1 MSVEALVQQALLAL
15 RAGDAA
21 RAISAI
27 ESAPAVQRNTQAA
40 QRTLAAAH
48 AHSGNLPDAQRA
60 ILRAINHPTHQ
71 IEPAT
76 RALAGR
82 IALDLAQPE
91 AAFAQFEQLVRVA
104 PQQAAFWRYL
114 WQAAHDAPTRKRALE
129 LSLAHQIAL
138 DAELSTA
145 WKASQAL
152 VDVGQRGAA
161 IALAKQTL
169 KAHSHDASAH
179 WLYAKRVVEL
189 APLTALDALTST
201 LPSEP
206 LIGSADGVDVALCLP
221 SVYADND
228 AITQWRERYARGLR
242 RAARDLSA
250 ATLSASERVECIRHT
265 AFGLAYHGR
274 NDLEL
279 QTQRGNLMC
288 SLTRPL
294 ELEALPQGVI
304 GDRARVRVGFVSKH
318 VRDCTVGHYFKRF
331 MTDLS
336 DAQIEVFI
344 HACGT
349 RDAFTD
355 DIAKRVDQLRFFDDE
370 ASTLARVS
378 TGIAQDA
385 LDVLIYPEIG
395 MEPLIEKL
403 AAMRLAPLQCALW
416 GHPVTTGL
424 PTIDVFFSGAGLE
437 PEGAD
442 AHYRERLQLLPGL
455 GTCYPAPPPPSA
467 LTRAQLGLPEGV
479 PLAVCAQSPF
489 KWNPEFTRAVAR
501 SLSASPA
508 AQLVV
513 FDGPAVGSGELFDEY
528 LAFHFSQVG
537 VDAKQRV
544 IRLPQRSRADF
555 LAVLATCDLGL
566 DTFGFSGGN
575 TSLDAFSVGLPVVTL
590 PGEFMRGR
598 QTFAMLALMSSTIEA
613 SLVARDADDYL
624 RITTTLLGDAE
635 SREAL
640 RRDIRAS
647 NHHLFDDVS
656 AVVALREWLMRE
668 ARQAAG
674 RAVPARR

>member
-1 MSVEALVQQALLAL
+1 MQAL

-21 RAISAI
+21 RAIAAI
-27 ESAPAVQRNTQAA
+27 ESAPASERNTQAV
-40 QRTLAAAH
+40 QRTLAAAY

-60 ILRAINHPTHQ
+60 ILRAINQPTQQ
-71 IEPAT
+71 IEAAT

-91 AAFAQFEQLVRVA
+91 VAFSQFEQLVQLA

-114 WQAAHDAPTRKRALE
+114 WQAAHDVPTRKRALE
-129 LSLAHQIAL
+129 LVGAHQIAL
-138 DAELSTA
+138 QTEVSTA

-152 VDVGQRGAA
+152 AEAGQRGAA
-161 IALAKQTL
+161 ITLAEQTL
-169 KAHSHDASAH
+169 KGHAQDASAH

-189 APLTALDALTST
+189 ASLTALDALTSV
-201 LPSEP
+201 LPPEP
-206 LIGSADGVDVALCLP
+206 LVGSADGVDVALCLP

-228 AITQWRERYARGLR
+228 AITKWRERYADGLR
-242 RAARDLSA
+242 AAARDLPA
-250 ATLSASERVECIRHT
+250 AMLSASERLACIRHT

-279 QTQRGNLMC
+279 QTQRGNLMR
-288 SLTRPL
+288 SLTQPL
-294 ELEALPQGVI
+294 ELGALPQGVI
-304 GDRARVRVGFVSKH
+304 GDRARIRVGFVSKH

-336 DAQIEVFI
+336 DAQIEVFVY
-344 HACGT
+344 ACGT

-355 DIAKRVDQLRFFDDE
+355 DVAQRADHLRFFDNESATLTHVSE
-370 ASTLARVS
+370 A
-378 TGIAQDA
+378 IAHDA
-385 LDVLIYPEIG
+385 LDVVIYPEIG
-395 MEPLIEKL
+395 MEPFIEKL

-424 PTIDVFFSGAGLE
+424 PTIDVFFSGAALE
-437 PEGAD
+437 PEGAV

-489 KWNPEFTRAVAR
+489 KWNPDFTRAVAR
-501 SLSASPA
+501 CLRASPH

-513 FDGPAVGSGELFDEY
+513 FDGPAAGGEAVFDEY
-528 LAFHFSQVG
+528 LAHHFAAHG
-537 VDAKQRV
+537 VEAKERV
-544 IRLPQRSRADF
+544 IRLPQCSRADF
-555 LAVLATCDLGL
+555 LAVLAACDLGL

-598 QTFAMLALMSSTIEA
+598 QTFAMLSLMSSTIEA
-613 SLVARDADDYL
+613 SLVARDVDDYV
-624 RITTTLLGDAE
+624 RITTTLLADAE
-635 SREAL
+635 KREAL

-647 NHHLFDDVS
+647 NHRLFDD
-656 AVVALREWLMRE
+656 ATPVVALREWLMGA
-668 ARQAAG
+668 ARKS
-674 RAVPARR
+674 